1 MLNLVIYEAKV
12 ALLLA
17 VFYIC
22 YRVLLS
28 RETLHRLNRIVLTGS
43 VLVSFILPFCVLT
56 FHRTVEV
63 AAGAAMPAAAV
74 LPAMPALPQGPAAT
88 AAAAAAPEAATPYV
102 SWLPVALA
110 IIYCAGILFCLIRIA
125 VELVQVRRIIRSGE
139 SLLQEDGTVL
149 VIGDRDIAPFSWM
162 KWIVLSREDYESGN
176 THILKH
182 ERAHIRLGH
191 ARDLL
196 IIDLLSSMQWFNP
209 VMWMLKSDLRAV
221 YEYEA
226 DDAVLREGANIKEYQ
241 YSLIRKA
248 VSASGYSITN
258 SFNHSILKNRITM
271 MSKPKSVTLRGLRA
285 LYVIPLVAAGL
296 ACNSQTV
303 TDYKVSENPAETKS
317 PDEGKNVILV
327 ELKTDDAG
335 EVRCFVDGIETGFG
349 DALGESVSAKWK
361 GDGFDV
367 VALKAESDTPV
378 GFVDDVK
385 NTLRKIQALRIM
397 YSSRKTKEVSRVLPP
412 TPKTSE
418 EAGLTYDPNLAGIP
432 RENIFVVRI
441 NSVDKLLYSTSEGKI
456 VVAED
461 GKAGMDRFVAD
472 AAETIRQVE
481 GCVYSFQCDR
491 GTSYNMYVECQN
503 ALQAA
508 YDIVREEYSMEKYDK
523 PLDALSS
530 EEHADVLRAVPV
542 RIFEAE
548 TKNRPAR

>member
-1 MLNLVIYEAKV
+1 MISLVIYEAKV

-28 RETLHRLNRIVLTGS
+28 RETLHRLNRIMLTGS
-43 VLVSFILPFCVLT
+43 VLVSFLLPFCVLT

-63 AAGAAMPAAAV
+63 AAPAAV
-74 LPAMPALPQGPAAT
+74 PALPVMPLGPATAVTET
-88 AAAAAAPEAATPYV
+88 AAPQGNW
-102 SWLPVALA
+102 WLTALVML
-110 IIYCAGILFCLIRIA
+110 YCLGVLFCLVRIA
-125 VELVQVRRIIRSGE
+125 VELFQVSRIIRSGE
-139 SLLQEDGTVL
+139 KRLQDDGTTL
-149 VIGDRDIAPFSWM
+149 VIVDRDIAPFSWM
-162 KWIVLSREDYESGN
+162 KWIVLSREDYGN
-176 THILKH
+176 KHIVKH
-182 ERAHIRLGH
+182 ECAHIRLGH

-196 IIDLLSSMQWFNP
+196 AIDILSSMQWFNP
-209 VMWMLKSDLRAV
+209 VMRMLKDDLRAV

-285 LYVIPLVAAGL
+285 LYVVPLIAAGL

-327 ELKTDDAG
+327 ELKKDDSG

-367 VALKAESDTPV
+367 VAINAESDTPV

-385 NTLRKIQALRIM
+385 NTLRKIQALKIM
-397 YSSRKTKEVSRVLPP
+397 YSSPKTKEVSRVLPP
-412 TPKTSE
+412 TPKSAE

-441 NSVDKLLYSTSEGKI
+441 NSADKLLYSTSEGKI

-461 GKAGMDRFVAD
+461 GKTGMDRFVAD

-508 YDIVREEYSMEKYDK
+508 YDIVREEYSMEKYNK
-523 PLDALSS
+523 PLDALSD
-530 EEHADVLRAVPV
+530 EERAEVLRAVPI
-542 RIFEAE
+542 RISEAE

>member
-74 LPAMPALPQGPAAT
+74 LPALPALPQGPAAT
-88 AAAAAAPEAATPYV
+88 AAAAAAPEAATPHV
-102 SWLPVALA
+102 NWLPVALA
-110 IIYCAGILFCLIRIA
+110 LIYCAGIIFCLARIV
-125 VELVQVRRIIRSGE
+125 VELVQICRIIRSGE
-139 SLLQEDGTVL
+139 SLPQEDGTVL
-149 VIGDRDIAPFSWM
+149 IIVDRDIAPFSWM
-162 KWIVLSREDYESGN
+162 KWIIMSREDYGN
-176 THILKH
+176 KHIVKH

-226 DDAVLREGANIKEYQ
+226 DNAVLREGANIKEYQ

-397 YSSRKTKEVSRVLPP
+397 YSSPKTKEVSRVLPP
-412 TPKTSE
+412 TPKSAE

-441 NSVDKLLYSTSEGKI
+441 NSADKLLYSTSEGKI

-461 GKAGMDRFVAD
+461 GKAGMDRFVAN

-491 GTSYNMYVECQN
+491 GTSYSKYVECQN
-503 ALQAA
+503 ALQTA

-523 PLDALSS
+523 SLDALSS

>member
-63 AAGAAMPAAAV
+63 AAGAAMPLVAD
-74 LPAMPALPQGPAAT
+74 LPALPALPQGPAA
-88 AAAAAAPEAATPYV
+88 AAAEAPAAGHG
-102 SWLPVALA
+102 SWLPIALTLA
-110 IIYCAGILFCLIRIA
+110 YCGGVLFCMARLFF
-125 VELVQVRRIIRSGE
+125 ELAQVRRIIRSGE
-139 SLLQEDGTVL
+139 ARPQEDSITI
-149 VIGDRDIAPFSWM
+149 VIVDRDIAPFSWM
-162 KWIVLSREDYESGN
+162 KWIVLSREDFNSGN

-271 MSKPKSVTLRGLRA
+271 MSRPKSMTLRGLRA

-303 TDYKVSENPAETKS
+303 TDYKVSENPTETKS

-367 VALKAESDTPV
+367 VALKAESDTPF

-385 NTLRKIQALRIM
+385 NTLRKIQALRVI
-397 YSSRKTKEVSRVLPP
+397 YSSPKTTDVSRVLPP

-441 NSVDKLLYSTSEGKI
+441 NSADKLLYSTSEGKL

-461 GKAGMDRFVAD
+461 GETGMDRFVAD

-491 GTSYNMYVECQN
+491 GTSYSKYVECQN
-503 ALQAA
+503 ALQTA

>member
-1 MLNLVIYEAKV
+1 MLSLVIYEAKV

-56 FHRTVEV
+56 VHRTVEV
-63 AAGAAMPAAAV
+63 AAGADAPAW
-74 LPAMPALPQGPAAT
+74 PALPALPQGPAEAA
-88 AAAAAAPEAATPYV
+88 AAAAAAPTPQTG
-102 SWLPVALA
+102 WLLPVLA
-110 IIYCAGILFCLIRIA
+110 FLYFSGVAFCLARTV
-125 VELVQVRRIIRSGE
+125 VELVQVFRIIRSGE
-139 SLLQEDGTVL
+139 TRPQDDGTTL
-149 VIGDRDIAPFSWM
+149 VIVDRDIAPFSWM

-196 IIDLLSSMQWFNP
+196 TIDILSAMQWFNP
-209 VMWMLKSDLRAV
+209 VMRMLKDDLRAV

-303 TDYKVSENPAETKS
+303 TDYKVSENPTETKAVGQNY
-317 PDEGKNVILV
+317 PVPTEIRLQIVQEGEDVNFYVDDEKVSLDAIGEKVI
-327 ELKTDDAG
+327 EA
-335 EVRCFVDGIETGFG
+335 RG
-349 DALGESVSAKWK
+349 DADFAYVSILGDPNVNL
-361 GDGFDV
+361 GIV
-367 VALKAESDTPV
+367 Q
-378 GFVDDVK
+378 DVK
-385 NTLRKIQALRIM
+385 EELRGVGQLRIM
-397 YSSRKTKEVSRVLPP
+397 YSCKKPEVKVERKLEPTGATKSILEFMEGS
-412 TPKTSE
+412 SE
-418 EAGLTYDPNLAGIP
+418 GD
-432 RENIFVVRI
+432 VQVRL
-441 NSVDKLLYSTSEGKI
+441 NSQDKLLYLRTGGEKDI
-456 VVAED
+456 NVIYQED
-461 GKAGMDRFVAD
+461 LYDLAKKDIEKNNGISFFFIADRGSSYGAYSAAVQSVYDAFRSVREDLAMQKYGKAFDNLEEEQQEELR
-472 AAETIRQVE
+472 E
-481 GCVYSFQCDR
+481 QC
-491 GTSYNMYVECQN
+491 S
-503 ALQAA
+503 
-508 YDIVREEYSMEKYDK
+508 
-523 PLDALSS
+523 
-530 EEHADVLRAVPV
+530 V
-542 RIFEAE
+542 RIYE
-548 TKNRPAR
+548 TGK